1 MKILIKNGHVIDPD
15 TKLDQVADVLLE
27 DNKIQEVKENI
38 KDKADRVIDARG
50 CYIMPGLIDMHV
62 HLRDPGLTH
71 KEDVFTGS
79 KAAARGG
86 VTTLVAMPNTK
97 PVIDNPERLSYV
109 KNKAM
114 QCNLVN
120 VLQAGAITQGMKGEE
135 LSDIEGMVRAGAP
148 AISEDGKSVMNAQIY
163 KEAMQIAARM
173 NIPVLAHCED
183 IHMVNGGC
191 MNEDTNSE
199 KFGLPGICNAVED
212 TIVARDILIAKDT
225 GCHLH
230 LCHCSTKDS
239 EVMLRLAKEEGISVS
254 GEVCPHHFTLTSDDI
269 VEGDTN
275 YKMNPPLRSEADRKA
290 TIAAIADGTVDL
302 LATDHAP
309 HTLAEKELG
318 FLEAP
323 NGIIGLECAYGVCHK
338 VLVDGG
344 LISDERLIELM
355 SVGPAE
361 LMGHVPTDVA
371 ALVEDYAEPAPTG
384 DDPDGVIAGESDAQ
398 PQREGVNRLLD
409 LSRVDDA
416 DNVDLVVLNAA
427 EEWTVDPEQF
437 HSKARNT
444 PFGGWQVTG
453 RPLATIIGSQLMFS
467 RL

>member
-27 DNKIQEVKENI
+27 DDKIQEVKENI
-38 KDKADRVIDARG
+38 KEEADRVIDARG
-50 CYIMPGLIDMHV
+50 CYVMPGLIDMHV

-109 KNKAM
+109 KNKAT

-135 LSDIEGMVRAGAP
+135 LSDIEGMVQAGAP

-163 KEAMQIAARM
+163 KEAMQIAARL

-199 KFGLPGICNAVED
+199 KFGLPGIFNAVED

-239 EVMLRLAKEEGISVS
+239 EVMLRLAKEDGISVS

-275 YKMNPPLRSEADRKA
+275 YKMNPPLRTKEDRQA
-290 TIAAIADGTVDL
+290 L
-302 LATDHAP
+302 LEGLKNDVFDVISTDHAP
-309 HTLAEKELG
+309 HTMVEKGVSMKSAPFGIVGLETSVSLTITELVDKGWITPMQMAEK
-318 FLEAP
+318 
-323 NGIIGLECAYGVCHK
+323 
-338 VLVDGG
+338 
-344 LISDERLIELM
+344 M
-355 SVGPAE
+355 SYNPAKI
-361 LMGHVPTDVA
+361 LHLTNKGSLKP
-371 ALVEDYAEPAPTG
+371 G
-384 DDPDGVIAGESDAQ
+384 K
-398 PQREGVNRLLD
+398 
-409 LSRVDDA
+409 DA
-416 DNVDLVVLNAA
+416 DVV
-427 EEWTVDPEQF
+427 VIDPKESYVIDVKDF
-437 HSKARNT
+437 VSKGKNT
-444 PFGGWQVTG
+444 PFHGKKVNGKVKVTICGGRVVYEDK
-453 RPLATIIGSQLMFS
+453 
-467 RL
+467 

>member
-50 CYIMPGLIDMHV
+50 CYVMPGLIDMHV

-135 LSDIEGMVRAGAP
+135 LSDIEGMVQAGAP

-199 KFGLPGICNAVED
+199 KFGLPGIGNAVED

-275 YKMNPPLRSEADRKA
+275 YKMNPPLRTKEDRQA
-290 TIAAIADGTVDL
+290 L
-302 LATDHAP
+302 LEGLKNDVFDVISTDHAP
-309 HTLAEKELG
+309 HTMVEKGVSMKSAPFGIVGLETSVSLTITELVDKGWITPMQMAEK
-318 FLEAP
+318 
-323 NGIIGLECAYGVCHK
+323 
-338 VLVDGG
+338 
-344 LISDERLIELM
+344 M
-355 SVGPAE
+355 SYNPAKI
-361 LMGHVPTDVA
+361 LHLANKGSLKP
-371 ALVEDYAEPAPTG
+371 G
-384 DDPDGVIAGESDAQ
+384 K
-398 PQREGVNRLLD
+398 
-409 LSRVDDA
+409 DA
-416 DNVDLVVLNAA
+416 DVV
-427 EEWTVDPEQF
+427 VIDPKESYVIDVKDF
-437 HSKARNT
+437 VSKGKNT
-444 PFGGWQVTG
+444 PFQGKKVNGKVKVTICGGRVVYEDK
-453 RPLATIIGSQLMFS
+453 
-467 RL
+467 

>member
-27 DNKIQEVKENI
+27 DDKIQEVKENI

-163 KEAMQIAARM
+163 KE
-173 NIPVLAHCED
+173 D

-239 EVMLRLAKEEGISVS
+239 EVMLRLAKEEGISVT

-275 YKMNPPLRSEADRKA
+275 YKMNPPLRTKEDRQA
-290 TIAAIADGTVDL
+290 L
-302 LATDHAP
+302 LEGLKNDVFDVISTDHAP
-309 HTLAEKELG
+309 HTMVEKGVSMKSAPFGIVGLETSVSLTITELVDKGWITPMQMAEK
-318 FLEAP
+318 
-323 NGIIGLECAYGVCHK
+323 
-338 VLVDGG
+338 
-344 LISDERLIELM
+344 M
-355 SVGPAE
+355 SYNPAKI
-361 LMGHVPTDVA
+361 LHLANKGSLKP
-371 ALVEDYAEPAPTG
+371 G
-384 DDPDGVIAGESDAQ
+384 K
-398 PQREGVNRLLD
+398 
-409 LSRVDDA
+409 DA
-416 DNVDLVVLNAA
+416 DVV
-427 EEWTVDPEQF
+427 VIDPKESYVIDVKDF
-437 HSKARNT
+437 VSKGKNT
-444 PFGGWQVTG
+444 PFQGKKVNGKVKVTICGGRVVYEDK
-453 RPLATIIGSQLMFS
+453 
-467 RL
+467 

>member
-27 DNKIQEVKENI
+27 DDKIQEVKENI

-50 CYIMPGLIDMHV
+50 CYVMPGLIDMHV

-135 LSDIEGMVRAGAP
+135 LSDIEGMVQAGAP

-199 KFGLPGICNAVED
+199 KFGLPGICNTVED

-275 YKMNPPLRSEADRKA
+275 YKMNPPLRTKEDRKA
-290 TIAAIADGTVDL
+290 L
-302 LATDHAP
+302 LEGLKNDVFDVISTDHAP
-309 HTLAEKELG
+309 HTMVEKGVSMKSAPFGIVGLETSVSLTITELVDKGWITPMQMAEK
-318 FLEAP
+318 
-323 NGIIGLECAYGVCHK
+323 
-338 VLVDGG
+338 
-344 LISDERLIELM
+344 M
-355 SVGPAE
+355 SYNPAKI
-361 LMGHVPTDVA
+361 LHLANKGSLKP
-371 ALVEDYAEPAPTG
+371 G
-384 DDPDGVIAGESDAQ
+384 K
-398 PQREGVNRLLD
+398 
-409 LSRVDDA
+409 DA
-416 DNVDLVVLNAA
+416 DVV
-427 EEWTVDPEQF
+427 VIDPKESYVIDVKDF
-437 HSKARNT
+437 VSKGKNT
-444 PFGGWQVTG
+444 PFQGKKVNGKVKVTICGGRVVYEDK
-453 RPLATIIGSQLMFS
+453 
-467 RL
+467 

>member
-1 MKILIKNGHVIDPD
+1 MEVTSIQNGIIIDHVPAGTSLKVLEYLKIDPAK
-15 TKLDQVADVLLE
+15 TKLALIMNADSKRYGSKDIIKIEDDKDIDLDVL
-27 DNKIQEVKENI
+27 
-38 KDKADRVIDARG
+38 G
-50 CYIMPGLIDMHV
+50 
-62 HLRDPGLTH
+62 
-71 KEDVFTGS
+71 F
-79 KAAARGG
+79 
-86 VTTLVAMPNTK
+86 
-97 PVIDNPERLSYV
+97 
-109 KNKAM
+109 
-114 QCNLVN
+114 
-120 VLQAGAITQGMKGEE
+120 
-135 LSDIEGMVRAGAP
+135 
-148 AISEDGKSVMNAQIY
+148 
-163 KEAMQIAARM
+163 
-173 NIPVLAHCED
+173 
-183 IHMVNGGC
+183 
-191 MNEDTNSE
+191 
-199 KFGLPGICNAVED
+199 
-212 TIVARDILIAKDT
+212 VARDIEAARRTGVHVHFQHVSTAISFEAIRRAKAEGLPIT
-225 GCHLH
+225 CETAPHY
-230 LCHCSTKDS
+230 
-239 EVMLRLAKEEGISVS
+239 LALSDEALLKYG
-254 GEVCPHHFTLTSDDI
+254 TLA
-269 VEGDTN
+269 
-275 YKMNPPLRSEADRKA
+275 KMNPPLRSEADRKA

-344 LISDERLIELM
+344 FISDERLIELM

>member
-27 DNKIQEVKENI
+27 DDKIQEVKENI
-38 KDKADRVIDARG
+38 KDKADKVIDARG
-50 CYIMPGLIDMHV
+50 CYVMPGLIDMHV

-269 VEGDTN
+269 RKIAPEMDVEKNVIAADADADTN
-275 YKMNPPLRSEADRKA
+275 FKMNPPLRTKKDVEALRVGLRDN
-290 TIAAIADGTVDL
+290 IMDVIS
-302 LATDHAP
+302 TDHAP
-309 HTLAEKELG
+309 HTFADKNTSMKNAPFGIVGLETAACLTYTELVLGGYLTPMQMAEKMSYNPAKIVGLDKG
-318 FLEAP
+318 DIAP
-323 NGIIGLECAYGVCHK
+323 GKTADIVIF
-338 VLVDGG
+338 
-344 LISDERLIELM
+344 
-355 SVGPAE
+355 
-361 LMGHVPTDVA
+361 
-371 ALVEDYAEPAPTG
+371 
-384 DDPDGVIAGESDAQ
+384 DPNETYKIDKNKFA
-398 PQREGVNRLLD
+398 
-409 LSRVDDA
+409 
-416 DNVDLVVLNAA
+416 
-427 EEWTVDPEQF
+427 
-437 HSKARNT
+437 SKGRNT
-444 PFGGWQVTG
+444 PFDGRTVTG
-453 RPLATIIGSQLMFS
+453 KVKMTIVGGHIVYEE
-467 RL
+467 

>member
-27 DNKIQEVKENI
+27 DDKIQEVKENI
-38 KDKADRVIDARG
+38 KDKADKVIDARG
-50 CYIMPGLIDMHV
+50 CYVMPGLIDMHV

-212 TIVARDILIAKDT
+212 TIAARDILIAKDT

-275 YKMNPPLRSEADRKA
+275 YKMNPPLRTKEDRQA
-290 TIAAIADGTVDL
+290 L
-302 LATDHAP
+302 LEGLKNDVFDVISTDHAP
-309 HTLAEKELG
+309 HTMVEKGVSMKSAPFGIVGLETSVSLTITELVDKGWITPMQMAEK
-318 FLEAP
+318 
-323 NGIIGLECAYGVCHK
+323 
-338 VLVDGG
+338 
-344 LISDERLIELM
+344 M
-355 SVGPAE
+355 SYNPAQI
-361 LMGHVPTDVA
+361 LHLTNKGSLKP
-371 ALVEDYAEPAPTG
+371 G
-384 DDPDGVIAGESDAQ
+384 K
-398 PQREGVNRLLD
+398 
-409 LSRVDDA
+409 DA
-416 DNVDLVVLNAA
+416 DVV
-427 EEWTVDPEQF
+427 VIDPKESYVIDVKDF
-437 HSKARNT
+437 VSKGKNT
-444 PFGGWQVTG
+444 PFQGKKVNGKVKVTICGGRVVYEDK
-453 RPLATIIGSQLMFS
+453 
-467 RL
+467 